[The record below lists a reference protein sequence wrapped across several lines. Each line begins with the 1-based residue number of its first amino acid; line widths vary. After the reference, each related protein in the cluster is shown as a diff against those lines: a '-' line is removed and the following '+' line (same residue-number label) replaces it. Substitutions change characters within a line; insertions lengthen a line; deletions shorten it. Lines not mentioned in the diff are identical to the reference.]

1 MEDSNWISQ
10 VALRKE
16 IFDYH
21 HDYEQQYC
29 WSMVTLEDF
38 FEINYTHHNTHWKW
52 FSRCTK
58 ETEWT
63 S

>member
-1 MEDSNWISQ
+1 MLLSH

-29 WSMVTLEDF
+29 WSMVTLDRRLFLKSLIYIITLTE
-38 FEINYTHHNTHWKW
+38 NG
-52 FSRCTK
+52 SCCTK

>member
-10 VALRKE
+10 VALIKE

-29 WSMVTLEDF
+29 WSMVTLDRRLF
-38 FEINYTHHNTHWKW
+38 
-52 FSRCTK
+52 
-58 ETEWT
+58 
-63 S
+63 